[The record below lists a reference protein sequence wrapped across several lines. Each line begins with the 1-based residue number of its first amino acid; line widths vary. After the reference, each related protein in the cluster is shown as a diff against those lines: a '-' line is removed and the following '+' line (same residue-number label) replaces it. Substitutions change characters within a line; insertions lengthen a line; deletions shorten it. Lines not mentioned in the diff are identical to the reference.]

1 MNNQGGKIGF
11 VSLGCPKATVDSQRI
26 LTRLR
31 AEGYQLAPDYDEAN
45 LVIVNTCG
53 FIDSAVQESL
63 DAISE
68 AMDENGKVIV
78 TGCLGAD
85 EGRIREVQP
94 DVLAVTGPQAF
105 EEVMEAVHGQ
115 LPPEH
120 NPHIDLLPPQGI
132 KLTPRHYAYLKIS
145 EGCNQSCS
153 FCIIP
158 SMRGKLVSRPI
169 NEVLDEAERLAG
181 AGVKE
186 LLVVSQ
192 DSGAYGVDTKYQTSF
207 WQGRPVKSRLTEMA
221 KILGDMGMW
230 IRLHYLYPYP
240 HIDELLPLMADGTIL
255 PYLDAPLQHA
265 SPPILKAMRR
275 PANSENALRRIEQW
289 RRDCPDLTLRST
301 FIVGFPGETEEDF
314 ETLLDFIEEAGIDRA
329 GAFTYSAV
337 EGAAANEL
345 PGALPEELKLE
356 RLERLME
363 RQEEISADR
372 LAAKVGRKMRVLV
385 DDIEGDLAI
394 ARSGGDAPEVDGVV
408 IINDGGELP
417 VGEFIEVEI
426 DASDAHDLWAH
437 RIER

>member
-11 VSLGCPKATVDSQRI
+11 VSLGCPKATVDSERI

-115 LPPEH
+115 LPEH

-230 IRLHYLYPYP
+230 IRLHYPYP
-240 HIDELLPLMADGTIL
+240 HIDELLTLMADGTIL

-337 EGAAANEL
+337 EGATANEL
-345 PGALPEELKLE
+345 PGAVPEELKLE

-417 VGEFIEVEI
+417 VGEFVEVEI

>member
-1 MNNQGGKIGF
+1 
-11 VSLGCPKATVDSQRI
+11 
-26 LTRLR
+26 
-31 AEGYQLAPDYDEAN
+31 
-45 LVIVNTCG
+45 
-53 FIDSAVQESL
+53 
-63 DAISE
+63 
-68 AMDENGKVIV
+68 
-78 TGCLGAD
+78 
-85 EGRIREVQP
+85 
-94 DVLAVTGPQAF
+94 
-105 EEVMEAVHGQ
+105 
-115 LPPEH
+115 
-120 NPHIDLLPPQGI
+120 
-132 KLTPRHYAYLKIS
+132 
-145 EGCNQSCS
+145 
-153 FCIIP
+153 
-158 SMRGKLVSRPI
+158 MRGKLVSRPI

-230 IRLHYLYPYP
+230 IRLHYPYP
-240 HIDELLPLMADGTIL
+240 HIDELLTLMADGTIL

-337 EGAAANEL
+337 EGATANEL
-345 PGALPEELKLE
+345 PGAVPEELKLE

-417 VGEFIEVEI
+417 VGEFVEVEI

>member
-11 VSLGCPKATVDSQRI
+11 VSLGCPKATVDSERI

-230 IRLHYLYPYP
+230 IRLHYPYP
-240 HIDELLPLMADGTIL
+240 HIDELLTLMADGTIL

-337 EGAAANEL
+337 EGATANEL
-345 PGALPEELKLE
+345 PGAVPEELKLE

-417 VGEFIEVEI
+417 VGEFVEVEI